1 MQAQLADLQKEMEV
15 AKAEKGTKPHS
26 KTPPA
31 THPGPSPASSAKA
44 PPRKPVKARAARDE
58 PEASDSG
65 EELSH
70 AAKLGRLRRLCE
82 MKPSG
87 VCKVP
92 EAIHKKW
99 AAKGHSREEL
109 LQVLEDLNWD
119 GDSECPNLLVLF
131 VFEANCSV
139 QS

>member
-15 AKAEKGTKPHS
+15 PKAEKGTKPHSQNQS

-65 EELSH
+65 EKLSH

-82 MKPSG
+82 MKPYG

-92 EAIHKKW
+92 
-99 AAKGHSREEL
+99 
-109 LQVLEDLNWD
+109 
-119 GDSECPNLLVLF
+119 
-131 VFEANCSV
+131 
-139 QS
+139 